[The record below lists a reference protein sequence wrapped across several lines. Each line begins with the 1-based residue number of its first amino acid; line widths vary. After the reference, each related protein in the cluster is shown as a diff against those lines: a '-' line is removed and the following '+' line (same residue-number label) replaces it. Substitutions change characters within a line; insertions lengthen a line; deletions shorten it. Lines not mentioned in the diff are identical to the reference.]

1 MTDKHECGLDRSS
14 RALARG
20 VDMNKLFI
28 VVEGGCVRYVSSDLV
43 SEVEVTV
50 IDLDDLRD
58 DPQPDREAE
67 LEAADAL
74 PRLW

>member
-1 MTDKHECGLDRSS
+1 MS
-14 RALARG
+14 
-20 VDMNKLFI
+20 KLFI

-50 IDLDDLRD
+50 VDLDDLRD
-58 DPQPDREAE
+58 DPQPDRQADLKTAE
-67 LEAADAL
+67 AL